1 MLRYSPTSCV
11 SVVTVWCYHVLPW
24 VYTWINVLKIAC
36 FFKNF
41 SFLASVGVATGS
53 KQGHGQRGVS
63 VNHRAPAEAAGSS
76 SHTTII
82 AWQSN
87 PSSVS
92 TSLCDVLLLI
102 ILKLITIT
110 EDATLPL
117 NTGVCVHSATFRHAS
132 HTQNKTLRQKC
143 AFIRPLRNRI
153 ITIVY
158 KIRSLMFFFLLNGIT
173 RKTQCFAHYLP
184 FLMWLL
190 IHLSLAFFSGTDHA

>member
-24 VYTWINVLKIAC
+24 VYTWINVLKAV
-36 FFKNF
+36 FLKKF

-102 ILKLITIT
+102 ILRLITIT

-184 FLMWLL
+184 FLMRLL